1 MKTQLLFDTGS
12 DAYIMLNQNPFFD
25 EPEDLAYETG
35 IITANNV
42 QSYPLNKVYA
52 NQSISVGGILNDN
65 NLISVVRSFNANG
78 VGIQFIKNYNWIID
92 FKKKKVYAKKIKDF
106 NSSSFIEKL
115 TSVKYKVMATNGHLI
130 IFHKKDPANKFK
142 VGDEIVSVDGT
153 IVSKANICE
162 FQDLLNANNNWD
174 KFKIETMTK

>member
-1 MKTQLLFDTGS
+1 
-12 DAYIMLNQNPFFD
+12 
-25 EPEDLAYETG
+25 
-35 IITANNV
+35 
-42 QSYPLNKVYA
+42 
-52 NQSISVGGILNDN
+52 
-65 NLISVVRSFNANG
+65 
-78 VGIQFIKNYNWIID
+78 
-92 FKKKKVYAKKIKDF
+92 
-106 NSSSFIEKL
+106 
-115 TSVKYKVMATNGHLI
+115 MATNGHLI